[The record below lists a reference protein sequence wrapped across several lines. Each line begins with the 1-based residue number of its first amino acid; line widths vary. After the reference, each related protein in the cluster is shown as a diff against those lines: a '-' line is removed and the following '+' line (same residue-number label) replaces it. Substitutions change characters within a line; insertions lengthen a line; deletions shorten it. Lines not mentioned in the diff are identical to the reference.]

1 MNSPST
7 EEVFVHAFD
16 CQGNLLGMADGP
28 PLGRMFPFWQ
38 WVNGETVRDVRNIK
52 LSDSSSLGC
61 VMVEVGLFEP
71 STGNRVVVHDSD
83 GNEYLNGVVSF
94 GINLDN
100 EK

>member
-1 MNSPST
+1 
-7 EEVFVHAFD
+7 
-16 CQGNLLGMADGP
+16 
-28 PLGRMFPFWQ
+28 MFPFWQ

>member
-1 MNSPST
+1 
-7 EEVFVHAFD
+7 
-16 CQGNLLGMADGP
+16 
-28 PLGRMFPFWQ
+28 
-38 WVNGETVRDVRNIK
+38 
-52 LSDSSSLGC
+52 
-61 VMVEVGLFEP
+61 MVEVGLFEP